1 MRERIESSLA
11 AWGRLVYRRARL
23 VIPLVVAAV
32 AALGSQLPQIE
43 FDTSTESFL
52 HDDDPQRVTYDAF
65 REQFGRDD
73 LVVIAIESDDV
84 FGLAFLEK
92 LRAFHD
98 ELESEVPNLEEVRS
112 LINARNTRGEGDE
125 LVVGDL
131 LEDWPET
138 PEQLAEIRRIALANP
153 LYRDQL
159 ISRDARFT
167 TVLIETNAYSTLGGD
182 VDALA
187 GFDEPEAAEET
198 APEKRPFI
206 TGEENAAIVAA
217 IEAIVRRYDAPDF
230 RIFAS
235 GTPIM
240 VESLHRAMQTD
251 MARFTALAV
260 LTIAVFLA
268 LLFRRPAGV
277 ALPLV
282 TVGLSLVSTLS
293 VMAITGY
300 PITVPTQI
308 LPSFLLAV
316 GVGYSVHVLVIFF
329 QRRRV
334 GDDKEDAIAFALG
347 HSGLAI
353 VMTCL
358 TTAGGLVSFAAAE
371 IAPIAHFGV
380 FAPVGVV
387 MALLFTLVLLPAFT
401 AVFPM
406 GQKREPAGHANL
418 VFSQRILV
426 RTGDFATAHA
436 PAITLISAGLLC
448 AALLGASML
457 RFSHNPIEW
466 FPEDNPFRQSADILN
481 RELKGALFMEL
492 LVDTGRENG
501 LKDPEVLKRMEDVRI
516 YASGIQLREIYVGK
530 TIGLMDVV
538 KETHQAL
545 NENRSE
551 YYEIPDDPLLV
562 AQELLLFENSGS
574 DDLEDLVDSRFSK
587 GRMTMKVPFVDAVQ
601 YRDFIETAAVRF
613 AEILG
618 DDVELTL
625 TGLMVVM
632 GRTINAVIATMAR
645 AYAIALAIITPLLI
659 LLIGRVRIGLVAMIP
674 NLTPIILTLGLM
686 GWTGIPIDAFTLL
699 IGSIA
704 IGLAVDDTIHFMHN
718 FRRYFEASGDVRQA
732 VHETMTSTGQ
742 ALLYTSLVL
751 SAGFF
756 IYMFATMHNLFYFG
770 LLTGLTIIL
779 AFLADVILAPAL
791 MMLVA
796 RPAKSAA
803 HGRHDMEEME
813 VTT

>member
-1 MRERIESSLA
+1 MRERIESWMA
-11 AWGRLVYRRARL
+11 AWGRMVYRRARL
-23 VIPLVVAAV
+23 VILLVVAAV
-32 AALGSQLPQIE
+32 LALGSQLPQIE

-52 HDDDPQRVTYDAF
+52 HGDDPLRVTYDAF

-73 LVVIAIESDDV
+73 LIVIAIQTDDV
-84 FGLAFLEK
+84 FELAFLEK

-98 ELESEVPNLEEVRS
+98 ELETEVPNLEEVRS

-138 PEQLAEIRRIALANP
+138 PAQLAEIRRIALANP

-159 ISRDARFT
+159 ISRNGRYT
-167 TVLIETNAYSTLGGD
+167 TVLIETNAYSALGGD

-187 GFDEPEAAEET
+187 GFDEPEPTEET
-198 APEKRPFI
+198 ARDKRPFI

-217 IEAIVRRYDAPDF
+217 VGAIVERYDAPDF
-230 RIFAS
+230 RIFTS
-235 GTPIM
+235 GTPVM
-240 VESLHRAMQTD
+240 VESLQRAMQTD
-251 MARFTALAV
+251 MARFTGLAV

-277 ALPLV
+277 ALPLI
-282 TVGLSLVSTLS
+282 TVGLSLISTLS
-293 VMAITGY
+293 VMAIAGY
-300 PITVPTQI
+300 PITLPTQI

-371 IAPIAHFGV
+371 LAPIAAFGV

-387 MALLFTLVLLPAFT
+387 IALLFTLVLLPAFT

-406 GQKREPAGHANL
+406 REKREPAGRVNL
-418 VFSQRILV
+418 VFSQRLLV

-436 PAITLISAGLLC
+436 PAITLVSAGLLC
-448 AALLGASML
+448 AALLGASLL

-466 FPEDNPFRQSADILN
+466 FPEDDPFRQSADLLN
-481 RELKGALFMEL
+481 RELRGALFMEL

-501 LKDPEVLKRMEDVRI
+501 LQDPEILKRMEEVRS
-516 YASGIQLREIYVGK
+516 YASGIQLRDIYVGK
-530 TIGLMDVV
+530 TIGLTDVV

-601 YRDFIETAAVRF
+601 YRDFIETTTVRF

-618 DDVELTL
+618 DDVELTV
-625 TGLMVVM
+625 TGLMVIM
-632 GRTINAVIATMAR
+632 GRTINAVIGTMVR
-645 AYAIALAIITPLLI
+645 AYVIALAIITPLLI

-686 GWTGIPIDAFTLL
+686 GWIGIPIDAFTLL

-756 IYMFATMHNLFYFG
+756 IYMFATMNNLFYFG

-796 RPAKSAA
+796 RPAKLAVD
-803 HGRHDMEEME
+803 GRQKME